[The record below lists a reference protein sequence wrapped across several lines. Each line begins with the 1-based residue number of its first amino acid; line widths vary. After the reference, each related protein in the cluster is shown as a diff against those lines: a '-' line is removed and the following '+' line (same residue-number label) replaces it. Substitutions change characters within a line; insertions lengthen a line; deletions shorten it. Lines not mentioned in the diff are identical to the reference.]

1 MWIFRRTFGVSLL
14 VCAMLSMLPIRP
26 ACANTV
32 QVTEVDLIPISLD
45 DAESVSVAAEVAP
58 AESGMP
64 QQLGVQPVT
73 GLLSLDEALDRA
85 ISGHPGIAS
94 LEKEYR
100 ALSSLAWQAGSK
112 PNPGIEIELG
122 EFGGTEAARGFRA
135 LATSLTYT
143 QAVERGGKRSLRE
156 MAARLE
162 SELIAWD
169 MAELEHEIQAEVRLA
184 YAEAQ
189 SAQYELAQLDSYREL
204 VQRIHDT
211 VAARV
216 EAGRSARLELERLE
230 IDMARLELQ
239 IAVAQRSQ
247 QQALL
252 ALAGSIGNS
261 TVDFESVDE
270 APLEIVAISP
280 LDELKPQLAELPAL
294 ARYDAEYDVR
304 SALFELESANAVPDL
319 EWFGGVSR
327 LNEIQETV
335 FNVGVAWSL
344 PIHDK
349 NEGNINAAYH
359 RREQVELDKAAARL
373 TLELELASLHGMTQL
388 AFANYEAYADSL
400 LPAANEALLLTEE
413 GYRYGKF
420 ELLDVLDAQRTVLE
434 LESEQTDALV
444 EYRLQLAHVEA
455 LLNTKLNAAEPVA
468 VLPEG
473 EELEQISLA
482 IASQFTEVPVN
493 E

>member
-1 MWIFRRTFGVSLL
+1 MWIFRRSIGVSVLL
-14 VCAMLSMLPIRP
+14 CALLTTLPSKP
-26 ACANTV
+26 VYAETV
-32 QVTEVDLIPISLD
+32 NVTEIDLKPFSIET
-45 DAESVSVAAEVAP
+45 AETASVASEAEPGA
-58 AESGMP
+58 SGMLQELQSP
-64 QQLGVQPVT
+64 DAS
-73 GLLSLDEALDRA
+73 GLLSLDEALERA
-85 ISGHPGIAS
+85 IVGHPGIAS

-100 ALSSLAWQAGSK
+100 VLSSLAWQAGSK

-122 EFGGTEAARGFRA
+122 EFGGTEAARGFRS
-135 LATSLTYT
+135 LATSLTYS
-143 QAVERGGKRSLRE
+143 QPIERGGKRGLRE

-184 YAEAQ
+184 YADAQ
-189 SAQYELAQLDSYREL
+189 SAQYALLQLDSYRKLLLHVFE
-204 VQRIHDT
+204 T
-211 VAARV
+211 VDARV

-230 IDMARLELQ
+230 IEMARLELQ
-239 IAVAQRSQ
+239 ISAARRSRQQTLLKLAASMGSTAPDFDSVEVVGLQDTAVMS
-247 QQALL
+247 
-252 ALAGSIGNS
+252 
-261 TVDFESVDE
+261 
-270 APLEIVAISP
+270 
-280 LDELKPQLAELPAL
+280 LDELQPQLAELPAL
-294 ARYDAEYDVR
+294 ARYDAEYEVR
-304 SALFELESANAVPDL
+304 SALFELESANAVADL
-319 EWFGGVSR
+319 EWFGGITR

-344 PIHDK
+344 PVHDK

-359 RREQVELDKAAARL
+359 RREQVELDKAATLLA
-373 TLELELASLHGMTQL
+373 LELELASLHGMALL
-388 AFANYEAYADSL
+388 ALENYAEYSASL
-400 LPAANEALLLTEE
+400 LPSANQVLLLTEE

-434 LESEQTDALV
+434 LESEQTAALL
-444 EYRLQLAHVEA
+444 EFHLQLAQIEA